1 MRQLVL
7 VIIKVVLF
15 LFAPFITIA
24 QPSSYLDSL
33 ARAAK
38 MTVKIP
44 AEFDVQEGGR
54 LSSGHNAYGLYP
66 YEINLHEDL
75 PTLQELYDEKE
86 RLTGPRFFNA
96 RFGMVDAILYNR
108 EKDYYVFV
116 YIKDKSLTMI
126 NGIPDLTAVKTNFFY
141 GLRNNG
147 ATKYENPY
155 LWELVNKYSKREARR
170 QFGASLMYSYPTNL
184 CGNSYRDKYEYSR
197 TVWGNEPGS
206 GRITLV
212 FLMTR
217 KNQDRFEEFLYD
229 LKRAFRFDERK

>member
-1 MRQLVL
+1 MRKT

-44 AEFDVQEGGR
+44 AEFDVQEGWR

-86 RLTGPRFFNA
+86 
-96 RFGMVDAILYNR
+96 
-108 EKDYYVFV
+108 E
-116 YIKDKSLTMI
+116 
-126 NGIPDLTAVKTNFFY
+126 NGVKVKVP
-141 GLRNNG
+141 
-147 ATKYENPY
+147 KYENSYETMKRNNATGRFYP
-155 LWELVNKYSKREARR
+155 LVVN
-170 QFGASLMYSYPTNL
+170 
-184 CGNSYRDKYEYSR
+184 
-197 TVWGNEPGS
+197 NEGDQMW
-206 GRITLV
+206 V
-212 FLMTR
+212 MDYVNQEKKA
-217 KNQDRFEEFLYD
+217 KNQPYEVRKVIKTEGLYNSICREYWFKNTGQCYMASDAVIHQIDGVLLTEEMTPWQVELNK
-229 LKRAFRFDERK
+229 LKKQ